1 MYQDKTKQSR
11 VTNWMDRGL
20 KYHFPGAPN
29 ITVGNHEGATG
40 YNIVSTFRTTEWS
53 PIMLSTEVI
62 PSAKNEERLWASFCL
77 SVISYAYF
85 VNNIKIEGDE
95 RVFRSLH
102 NADNSLK
109 MDVEKEMADLIKEAI
124 YYLYGR
130 RGIRFAPP
138 RPGLDVPN
146 DEFLIP
152 SFANCSKKEWSGIH
166 YVLAMSEFSWV
177 LNEGERNYSGMMIN
191 FLRQCS
197 TQALEAGSDEKKKET
212 GTGKRPALPK
222 NSRQNLRTAAR
233 EEREQQD
240 DGSSSAARRSESTGS
255 RQRYA
260 TQDPSMPIPA
270 HDHSSAWRSRTPE
283 AAAPSDSAWEEQP
296 RQDASRWKA
305 NKIWS
310 QSRHGQ
316 WDPNTQWSEAPDQ
329 WATTSD
335 AQWSAAAG
343 RGAPKGKGTNYP
355 KGKGGSKGSKD
366 QSKERG
372 W

>member
-1 MYQDKTKQSR
+1 
-11 VTNWMDRGL
+11 
-20 KYHFPGAPN
+20 
-29 ITVGNHEGATG
+29 
-40 YNIVSTFRTTEWS
+40 
-53 PIMLSTEVI
+53 MLSTEVI

-138 RPGLDVPN
+138 RPGPDVPN

-222 NSRQNLRTAAR
+222 NSR
-233 EEREQQD
+233 
-240 DGSSSAARRSESTGS
+240 
-255 RQRYA
+255 
-260 TQDPSMPIPA
+260 
-270 HDHSSAWRSRTPE
+270 
-283 AAAPSDSAWEEQP
+283 
-296 RQDASRWKA
+296 
-305 NKIWS
+305 
-310 QSRHGQ
+310 
-316 WDPNTQWSEAPDQ
+316 
-329 WATTSD
+329 
-335 AQWSAAAG
+335 
-343 RGAPKGKGTNYP
+343 
-355 KGKGGSKGSKD
+355 
-366 QSKERG
+366 
-372 W
+372 